1 MDKLNQED
9 VINKNETVI
18 SIKGLYKSFGELDVL
33 KGIDLTVFKGE
44 NVAILG
50 KSGSGK
56 SVLIKLIVGLLK
68 PDKGEIIVLDKNVA
82 ELKQKELDALRLRI
96 GFSFQSSALYD
107 SMSVYQNLAFPLTMN
122 VKNLTKTQVDDAVEE
137 ALEAVGLKDK
147 INEMPADLSGGQR
160 KRIGIARTLIL
171 KPEIMLYDEPTSGLD
186 PVTSAEIN
194 ALINDVQT
202 KYKTSSV
209 IITHD
214 LTCAKNTCNRVA
226 MLIDGQ
232 FLKIGTFDDVF
243 NKEVNKETAQINDFF
258 TYNFIQ

>member
-1 MDKLNQED
+1 MMNDELKNHGEP
-9 VINKNETVI
+9 VID
-18 SIKGLYKSFGELDVL
+18 IKGLYKSFGDLDVL
-33 KGIDLTVFKGE
+33 KGVDLTVFKGE
-44 NVAILG
+44 NVAVLG

-56 SVLIKLIVGLLK
+56 SVLIKLMVGLLK
-68 PDKGEIIVLDKNVA
+68 PDKGEINVLGQSVPQ
-82 ELKQKELDALRLRI
+82 LQGRELDTLRLRI

-107 SMSVYQNLAFPLTMN
+107 SMNVYQNLAFPLTMN
-122 VKNLTKTQVDDAVEE
+122 VKNLTTQQVDDAVAE
-137 ALEAVGLKDK
+137 ALDAVGLKDK
-147 INEMPADLSGGQR
+147 IDEMPADLSGGQR

-194 ALINDVQT
+194 ALINEVQ
-202 KYKTSSV
+202 KRYNTSSV

-226 MLIDGQ
+226 MLIDGK
-232 FLKIGTFDDVF
+232 FLKIGKFEDVF
-243 NKEVNKETAQINDFF
+243 NHQDKQINDFF

>member
-1 MDKLNQED
+1 MDNLKQEN
-9 VINKNETVI
+9 VINKNEPVI
-18 SIKGLYKSFGELDVL
+18 SITGLYKSFGELDVL

-44 NVAILG
+44 NVAVLG

-68 PDKGEIIVLDKNVA
+68 PDKGEILVLDKKVA
-82 ELKQKELDALRLRI
+82 ELKQKELDALRLCI

-107 SMSVYQNLAFPLTMN
+107 SMNVYQNLAFPLTMN

-137 ALEAVGLKDK
+137 ALEAVGLTNK

-171 KPEIMLYDEPTSGLD
+171 KPDIMLYDEPTSGLD

-194 ALINDVQT
+194 ALIHEVQT
-202 KYKTSSV
+202 KYNTSSV

-232 FLKIGTFDDVF
+232 FLKIGTFDAVF
-243 NKEVNKETAQINDFF
+243 NKEAGQINDFF